1 MAARALPTARVS
13 LKGAKSLRRG
23 NPWLYRTE
31 LLEPPAG
38 DTHGAVVAVVDPQG
52 NPIGQ
57 AFYAQRSPLALR
69 LLTRRTPTEEP
80 VDEAFFRHRMEAAL
94 ARRAPLKHRDGLRL
108 VHGEADLLP
117 GLFVDRYGA
126 GLTLQTLSEGMDA
139 RKELLARMLV
149 ERTGATHVVCR
160 DDASGRDFVGLKRE
174 ARLLHGEG
182 EARFTYHEGE
192 NRFEVDLL
200 GGMKTG
206 AFLDQVDNHLRA
218 GELARGEALDLF
230 SYHGG
235 FALALGR
242 SCDTVLAVEQDP
254 RAAEL
259 ARENAAR
266 NGRSNV
272 TVETGNAFDVLR
284 RFADSGRR
292 FDTVVLDPPG
302 LAKRREGLATALRA
316 YHELNLRAF
325 KCLKPEGLLVTC
337 SCSGKLGREAFEQL
351 VFSASEDAR
360 RPVQILERRGAGLDH
375 PVLAGLPET
384 EYLKALYVRAL

>member
-1 MAARALPTARVS
+1 MATRALPVARVS

-38 DTHGAVVAVVDPQG
+38 EARGRVVTVVDPQG

-69 LLTRRTPTEEP
+69 LLTRRPPTEEP
-80 VDEAFFRHRMEAAL
+80 VDDAFFERRLEASL

-139 RKELLARMLV
+139 RKELLARLLV
-149 ERTGATHVVCR
+149 EQTGATHVVCR
-160 DDASGRDFVGLKRE
+160 DDASGRDFEGLPRE
-174 ARLLHGEG
+174 VKLLHGSG
-182 EARFTYHEGE
+182 EARFSYHEGE

-200 GGMKTG
+200 GDMKTG

-218 GELARGEALDLF
+218 GELAHGEALDLF

-235 FALALGR
+235 FALALSR
-242 SCDTVLAVEQDP
+242 SCEKVLAVEQDAK
-254 RAAEL
+254 AAER
-259 ARENAAR
+259 AQENAAR
-266 NGRSNV
+266 NGRSHV
-272 TVETGNAFDVLR
+272 TVENANAFDVLR

-316 YHELNLRAF
+316 YHELNLRAL

-337 SCSGKLGREAFEQL
+337 SCSGKLGREAFEQM
-351 VFSASEDAR
+351 VISAAEDAR
-360 RPVQILERRGAGLDH
+360 RPVQVLERRGAGLDH